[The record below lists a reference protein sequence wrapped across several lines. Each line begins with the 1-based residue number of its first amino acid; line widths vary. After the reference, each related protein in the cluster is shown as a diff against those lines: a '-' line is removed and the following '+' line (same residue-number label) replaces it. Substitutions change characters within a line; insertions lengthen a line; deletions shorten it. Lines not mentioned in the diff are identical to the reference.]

1 MQRPQKTPRDAYD
14 TPKDTQRCLETF
26 DSSKDT
32 QRCLE
37 TFDSSKDTQ
46 QCSERLFQR
55 HLGMPGEF
63 GILQRYLEMPG
74 ATQGAKNTLRDVKLP
89 RATWV
94 SPGFSRSKPLFPDVL
109 QLFRSRWHSSEIN
122 RGRGLIRGRKFL
134 VGQKPKSQRNL

>member
-1 MQRPQKTPRDAYD
+1 MGWLTGDFQSISKMQRPQKTPRDAYD

-26 DSSKDT
+26 DTPKDT

-94 SPGFSRSKPLFPDVL
+94 SPGFSRSKPLFPDV
-109 QLFRSRWHSSEIN
+109 RRYSESH
-122 RGRGLIRGRKFL
+122 IR
-134 VGQKPKSQRNL
+134 N

>member
-14 TPKDTQRCLETF
+14 TP
-26 DSSKDT
+26 KDT

-94 SPGFSRSKPLFPDVL
+94 SPGFSRSKPLFPDDVIRHANPISNWAL
-109 QLFRSRWHSSEIN
+109 QLEEA
-122 RGRGLIRGRKFL
+122 GVPYDLIDSAMVL
-134 VGQKPKSQRNL
+134 MIAANA

>member
-1 MQRPQKTPRDAYD
+1 MGWLTGDFQSISKMQRPQKTPRDAYD
-14 TPKDTQRCLETF
+14 TP
-26 DSSKDT
+26 KDT

-94 SPGFSRSKPLFPDVL
+94 SPGFSRSKPLFPDVVTWVIGEGCRRTL
-109 QLFRSRWHSSEIN
+109 LH
-122 RGRGLIRGRKFL
+122 GLSTGKVI
-134 VGQKPKSQRNL
+134 